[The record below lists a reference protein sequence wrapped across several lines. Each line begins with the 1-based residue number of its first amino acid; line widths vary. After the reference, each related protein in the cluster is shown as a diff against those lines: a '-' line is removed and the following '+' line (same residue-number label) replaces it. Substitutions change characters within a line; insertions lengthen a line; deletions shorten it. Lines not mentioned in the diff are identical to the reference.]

1 MVARLLRS
9 ITITATSTLLQ
20 ACPPLCN
27 ASIISASQ
35 FLVCAFLFSSLRQ
48 VPAVPHKGPVQ
59 DHASSMPGAVWS
71 VNRLL
76 PNSSCSNE
84 NSAVL
89 TPFRLSTLVRR
100 FTCVRLLE
108 QHLIHIMYLF
118 RNAHYRGSLPQQ
130 LTVVYNQ
137 FL

>member
-1 MVARLLRS
+1 MAKLLRS
-9 ITITATSTLLQ
+9 LTITVSSTLLQ

-27 ASIISASQ
+27 ALIISASQ
-35 FLVCAFLFSSLRQ
+35 FPACAFLFSSSRQ
-48 VPAVPHKGPVQ
+48 VPAVPHEGPVQ
-59 DHASSMPGAVWS
+59 DHASSMPGAAWS

-89 TPFRLSTLVRR
+89 TPFRISTLEQR

-108 QHLIHIMYLF
+108 QHLILIPYLF
-118 RNAHYRGSLPQQ
+118 RNAHYHGSLPKQ

>member
-1 MVARLLRS
+1 MAKLLRS

-20 ACPPLCN
+20 ACPPLCD
-27 ASIISASQ
+27 ALIISASQ
-35 FLVCAFLFSSLRQ
+35 FPVCAFLFTSSRQ
-48 VPAVPHKGPVQ
+48 VPAVPHEGPVQ

-71 VNRLL
+71 VNRSL

-89 TPFRLSTLVRR
+89 TPFQISTLERR

-118 RNAHYRGSLPQQ
+118 RNAHYHSSLPQQ